1 MSETTYMSP
10 EQADNAN
17 WAVFIDNYPLP
28 EPTAWERFLDRFLE
42 PIAVAIL
49 GEPS

>member
-1 MSETTYMSP
+1 MSRTTYMSP
-10 EQADNAN
+10 EQAENAM
-17 WAVFIDNYPLP
+17 WSVMIENYPLP

-49 GEPS
+49 GNPS